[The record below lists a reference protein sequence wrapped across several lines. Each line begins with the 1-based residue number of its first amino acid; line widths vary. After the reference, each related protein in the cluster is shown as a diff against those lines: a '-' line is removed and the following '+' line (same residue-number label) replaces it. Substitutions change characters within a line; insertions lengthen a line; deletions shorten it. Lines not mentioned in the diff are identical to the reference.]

1 MQDVQRNILQKIGA
15 TIGAQVATDS
25 KDIKPDQIDPIDMQT
40 IIIPNICA
48 ITEFYNIPTQT
59 CNYGTESDITNIPS
73 NITDQI
79 GSSSGLATWLKILFA
94 VLGVLV
100 AGFI

>member
-1 MQDVQRNILQKIGA
+1 
-15 TIGAQVATDS
+15 
-25 KDIKPDQIDPIDMQT
+25 MQT

-59 CNYGTESDITNIPS
+59 CNYGSEGNITNIPS

-79 GSSSGLATWLKILFA
+79 GASGGLATWLKILFA
-94 VLGVLV
+94 ILGVLV